1 MSNLASP
8 ALRQI
13 QHRYGPHHATPLS
26 MLSPSHSFH
35 TACQGTLPQIAQLYE
50 DAQLRPNMLRQL
62 AVGVLRGTRDT
73 AGSRVASR
81 ALATTAVE
89 KAAPAGQT
97 ERFKPTDW
105 FQEFQDPQIRSQL
118 NSLREL
124 EDDAIRMVSADATTI
139 NWDEWESSVKYP
151 GLVKE
156 LKEIHENAPVP
167 DVTAEK
173 EIFAKKLDELFDPIL
188 AEFAKLGKEAEE
200 TVVELEQRASEVTFL
215 RDNIDTLTVDEF
227 LEKYPT
233 VKASIEDDI
242 ANNRWFVSE

>member
-1 MSNLASP
+1 M
-8 ALRQI
+8 
-13 QHRYGPHHATPLS
+13 
-26 MLSPSHSFH
+26 
-35 TACQGTLPQIAQLYE
+35 PQIAQLDE
-50 DAQLRPNMLRQL
+50 NAQLRPNMLRQL
-62 AVGVLRGTRDT
+62 AIGVLRGTRDT

-89 KAAPAGQT
+89 KAVPAGQT
-97 ERFKPTDW
+97 ERFNPADW

-124 EDDAIRMVSADATTI
+124 ENDAINRVSADPI
-139 NWDEWESSVKYP
+139 NVNWDEWESSVKHP

-167 DVTAEK
+167 DVAAEK
-173 EIFAKKLDELFDPIL
+173 ELFAKNLDELFDPII

-200 TVVELEQRASEVTFL
+200 SVVELEQRASEVSFM
-215 RDNIDTLTVDEF
+215 RDNIETLTVDEF
-227 LEKYPT
+227 LERYPT